1 LDLAPRGSIALTV
14 ALIFFLSSQAH
25 ADFDD
30 LVILEGGSDMYLMF
44 ILDGTQNTNPN
55 PLKAETGVFS
65 AAPYALRIVERCY
78 NGLPFNVSAGIEGGA
93 SDMQCGGSF
102 DPLIQQASAARF
114 GPFGYLTGYY
124 YYEESRAVGPLLLS
138 KRGKAL
144 IPPVTVAANNL
155 EAQTL
160 SYLERSDNLSIT
172 VKAFYNGDD
181 VSHLLSGN
189 QNVYIDGGTATFH
202 DLAIASGIVCNTTCD
217 FELRFELKGLLCT
230 DTWCASVIMSV
241 GPAQTKPPHQLGIH
255 PAFPAAT
262 SLSGVAVFASLST
275 WTTDAEAVFISTLI
289 ALSGLPSLLAED
301 ITVTQVGI
309 RRRRATRRLLNTGVS
324 VQFTIFA
331 PSPYAAATSRATLVA
346 KIDSGD
352 FATEMASQCTSA
364 TVTGDIC
371 SAAVVRNLSIDPS
384 IHQPV
389 QPSLWCKHHRAHVFS
404 PHPSCHL
411 LSCPNLSWLNLVLSP
426 LHLLQELDAN
436 GLSFTSSNYLLDS
449 LLPNP
454 SFSPLGTAAS
464 CVPDTCTKLTAAPFE
479 DLTLSLSST
488 PGSLISF
495 TADTCPVPVS
505 GHPGMCDSQGTDP
518 ATTPIGTAT
527 SGDNSTLIA
536 ASPTSPDNI
545 IAVPYVETE
554 EDLTDATVGI
564 SSGTRTTLVIP
575 TFVTVRAFADN
586 VVVISSPS
594 LLPRYQLAP
603 PDIRPISWPP
613 VPAVLAS
620 ASLHSLSDSLLRSP
634 HPSFD
639 CVDRV
644 RSLRYRAR
652 QPTSCHPSL
661 HLHRSRI

>member
-1 LDLAPRGSIALTV
+1 MHVYTQTCNIIVSYDASRIESCPVGAIALTV
-14 ALIFFLSSQAH
+14 AYIFFLSSQAH

-55 PLKAETGVFS
+55 PLKAETSVFS

-160 SYLERSDNLSIT
+160 SYLERSDNLSIA

-189 QNVYIDGGTATFH
+189 LSVYIDGGTATFY
-202 DLAIASGIVCNTTCD
+202 DLAIASGSVCNTTCD

-275 WTTDAEAVFISTLI
+275 WTTDAEAVFVSTLI

-331 PSPYAAATSRATLVA
+331 PSPYAAATSRVTLVG
-346 KIDSGD
+346 KIESGD
-352 FATEMASQCTSA
+352 FATKMAWQCTSA
-364 TVTGDIC
+364 TVTDDIC
-371 SAAVVRNLSIDPS
+371 SAAVVRKSSINLVTRPCDTITTTTE
-384 IHQPV
+384 
-389 QPSLWCKHHRAHVFS
+389 HVFS

-411 LSCPNLSWLNLVLSP
+411 LSCSNLPWLNLVLSP
-426 LHLLQELDAN
+426 FPFLQELDAN

-454 SFSPLGTAAS
+454 SFSPLGTPAS
-464 CVPDTCTKLTAAPFE
+464 CVPSACSKLTAAPFE

-495 TADTCPVPVS
+495 TADTCPVPVP
-505 GHPGMCDSQGTDP
+505 GHAGMCDSQGTDP
-518 ATTPIGTAT
+518 ATTPTGTAT

-554 EDLTDATVGI
+554 EDLTDASVGI

-586 VVVISSPS
+586 VVVISKPIPAPS
-594 LLPRYQLAP
+594 L
-603 PDIRPISWPP
+603 
-613 VPAVLAS
+613 
-620 ASLHSLSDSLLRSP
+620 
-634 HPSFD
+634 
-639 CVDRV
+639 RV
-644 RSLRYRAR
+644 
-652 QPTSCHPSL
+652 
-661 HLHRSRI
+661 